1 MDGKT
6 MSTPDGAMTE
16 VPGFARGARRSGTVW
31 PTLRAIY
38 IIWYRD
44 VLRFWRDRLRL
55 VASLAQPL
63 LFLIVFGTGL
73 SSALQGAGGAFGGGA
88 GAPAGFTYAQ
98 FIFPGIIG
106 MSVLFSAIFGAMSI
120 VWDREFGFLKEV
132 LVAPIDRS
140 AVAIGKALGG
150 ATQAMVQ
157 GLVLLVLAPLV
168 GVKLTVLSVV
178 ELLPLVFVLAF
189 ALSSLGVALASR
201 MRSMQGFQVVMNFLM
216 MPMFFL
222 SGALFPLSG
231 LPDWMAVLTRIDPAS
246 YGMDPLRRVVLEGAG
261 IPTAALDR
269 LGLTIGGTVLPILAE
284 EGILLAFGL
293 VMLAIAVRNF
303 RVRD

>member
-1 MDGKT
+1 
-6 MSTPDGAMTE
+6 MSTPNGVMVRTAAAE
-16 VPGFARGARRSGTVW
+16 RGRRKSTLW

-44 VLRFWRDRLRL
+44 VLRYWRDRARL

-73 SSALQGAGGAFGGGA
+73 SSALSGAGGGLGGA
-88 GAPAGFTYAQ
+88 AGAAAGLTYTQ

-106 MSVLFSAIFGAMSI
+106 MSVLFSAIFASMSI

-140 AVAIGKALGG
+140 AVAIVKSLGG

-157 GLVLLVLAPLV
+157 GLILLILAPV
-168 GVKLTVLSVV
+168 IGVKLTLGSVLA
-178 ELLPLVFVLAF
+178 LIPLVFVLAF
-189 ALSSLGVALASR
+189 ALSSMGVAIASR
-201 MRSMQGFQVVMNFLM
+201 MKSMQGFQVVVNFLM

-222 SGALFPLSG
+222 SGALFPLGG
-231 LPDWMAVLTRIDPAS
+231 LPVWMTVLTRLDPAA
-246 YGMDPLRRVVLEGAG
+246 YGMDPLRRVVLGGAG
-261 IPTAALDR
+261 LPSVALDR
-269 LGLTIGGTVLPILAE
+269 LGLTLFDTVLPIVAE
-284 EGILLAFGL
+284 AAILLGFGF

>member
-1 MDGKT
+1 MT
-6 MSTPDGAMTE
+6 TPNGVLAGAPSITQ
-16 VPGFARGARRSGTVW
+16 PRRGRVW

-44 VLRFWRDRLRL
+44 ILRFWRDRMRL
-55 VASLAQPL
+55 LGSLAQPL

-73 SSALQGAGGAFGGGA
+73 GSALGGAGGFGGG
-88 GAPAGFTYAQ
+88 GSTLSYTQ

-106 MSVLFSAIFGAMSI
+106 MSILFSAIFGAMSI

-157 GLVLLVLAPLV
+157 GLILLVLAPVV
-168 GVKLTVLSVV
+168 GVQLTVTSV
-178 ELLPLVFVLAF
+178 LLVIVFSFLLAF
-189 ALSSLGVALASR
+189 SLSSLGVLIASR
-201 MRSMQGFQVVMNFLM
+201 MTSMQGFQVVMNFLM
-216 MPMFFL
+216 MPIFFL
-222 SGALFPLSG
+222 SGSLFPLQG
-231 LPDWMAVLTRIDPAS
+231 LPDWMTVLTRIDPAS
-246 YGMDPLRRVVLEGAG
+246 YGMDPLRRVMLEGAG
-261 IPTAALDR
+261 LPAAALNQ
-269 LGLTIGGTVLPILAE
+269 LSLTIGDYVLPIWLEAV
-284 EGILLAFGL
+284 ILLAFGI
-293 VMLAIAVRNF
+293 VVLAFAVRNF

>member
-1 MDGKT
+1 
-6 MSTPDGAMTE
+6 MSTPNGVMAGA
-16 VPGFARGARRSGTVW
+16 PALAQRRGRGGTLW

-44 VLRFWRDRLRL
+44 VLRFWRDRARL
-55 VASLAQPL
+55 AVTFAQPL
-63 LFLIVFGTGL
+63 LYLVIFGTGL
-73 SSALQGAGGAFGGGA
+73 SSALSGAGGFGGA
-88 GAPAGFTYAQ
+88 GAPAGFSYTQ

-106 MSVLFSAIFGAMSI
+106 MSVLFGSMFAAVSI

-150 ATQAMVQ
+150 ATQAMAQ
-157 GLVLLVLAPLV
+157 GLILLVLAPFV
-168 GVKLTVLSVV
+168 GVKLTFMSVV
-178 ELLPLVFVLAF
+178 TLIPLVFVLAF
-189 ALSSLGVALASR
+189 ALSAMGVVIASR
-201 MRSMQGFQVVMNFLM
+201 MRSMQGFQMVMNFLM

-231 LPDWMAVLTRIDPAS
+231 LPGWMTFLTRIDPAA
-246 YGMDPLRRVVLEGAG
+246 YGIDPLRRTILAGAG
-261 IPTAALDR
+261 MPTQVLDR
-269 LGLTIGGTVLPILAE
+269 MSLTIGGTVIPVVAE
-284 EGILLAFGL
+284 AGILLAFGIVVL
-293 VMLAIAVRNF
+293 GVAVRNF

>member
-1 MDGKT
+1 
-6 MSTPDGAMTE
+6 MSTPNGVMVGTATPE
-16 VPGFARGARRSGTVW
+16 RARRQSTLR

-44 VLRFWRDRLRL
+44 VLRYWRDRTRL

-63 LFLIVFGTGL
+63 LFLLVFGTGL
-73 SSALQGAGGAFGGGA
+73 SSALSGAGGGIGGA
-88 GAPAGFTYAQ
+88 AGAAVGLTYTQ

-140 AVAIGKALGG
+140 AVAIGKSLGG

-157 GLVLLVLAPLV
+157 GLILLILAPLI
-168 GVKLTVLSVV
+168 GVKLTVASVAALV
-178 ELLPLVFVLAF
+178 PLVFVLAF
-189 ALSSLGVALASR
+189 ALSAMGVAIASR
-201 MRSMQGFQVVMNFLM
+201 MRTMQGFQVVMNFLM

-231 LPDWMAVLTRIDPAS
+231 LPAWMTVLNRIDPAA
-246 YGMDPLRRVVLEGAG
+246 YGMDPLRRVVLGGAG
-261 IPTAALDR
+261 VPSAVLDR
-269 LGLTIGGTVLPILAE
+269 LGLTLFDTVLPIVVEAL
-284 EGILLAFGL
+284 ILLGFGV

>member
-1 MDGKT
+1 
-6 MSTPDGAMTE
+6 MSAPNGVM
-16 VPGFARGARRSGTVW
+16 ARTAAAERGRRKGTLW
-31 PTLRAIY
+31 PTVRAIY

-44 VLRFWRDRLRL
+44 VLRYWRDRARL

-73 SSALQGAGGAFGGGA
+73 SSALSGAGGLGGA
-88 GAPAGFTYAQ
+88 AGAAAGLTYTQ

-106 MSVLFSAIFGAMSI
+106 MSVLFSAIFASMSI

-140 AVAIGKALGG
+140 AVAIGKSLGG

-157 GLVLLVLAPLV
+157 GLILLILAPV
-168 GVKLTVLSVV
+168 IGVKLTLGSVLA
-178 ELLPLVFVLAF
+178 LIPLVFVLAF
-189 ALSSLGVALASR
+189 ALSSMGVAIASR
-201 MRSMQGFQVVMNFLM
+201 MKSMQGFQVVVNFLM

-222 SGALFPLSG
+222 SGALFPLGG
-231 LPDWMAVLTRIDPAS
+231 LPVWMTVLTRLDPAA
-246 YGMDPLRRVVLEGAG
+246 YGMDPLRRVVLGGAG
-261 IPTAALDR
+261 PPSVALDR
-269 LGLTIGGTVLPILAE
+269 LGLTLFDTVLPIVAE
-284 EGILLAFGL
+284 AAILLGFGF

>member
-1 MDGKT
+1 
-6 MSTPDGAMTE
+6 MSTPNGVLAGTPA
-16 VPGFARGARRSGTVW
+16 VAARHRPGGTLW
-31 PTLRAIY
+31 PTVRAIY

-44 VLRFWRDRLRL
+44 VLRFWRDRARL
-55 VASLAQPL
+55 LVTFAQPL
-63 LFLIVFGTGL
+63 LYLLIFGTGL
-73 SSALQGAGGAFGGGA
+73 SSALSSAGGFGGA
-88 GAPAGFTYAQ
+88 GAPAGFSYTQ

-106 MSVLFSAIFGAMSI
+106 MSVLFGSMFAAVSI

-150 ATQAMVQ
+150 ATQAMAQ
-157 GLVLLVLAPLV
+157 GLVLLVLAPFV
-168 GVKLTVLSVV
+168 GVKLTLMSVLA
-178 ELLPLVFVLAF
+178 LIPLVFVLAF
-189 ALSSLGVALASR
+189 ALSAMGVAIASR

-231 LPDWMAVLTRIDPAS
+231 LPSWMTVLTRIDPAA
-246 YGMDPLRRVVLEGAG
+246 YGIDPLRRVLLEGAG
-261 IPTAALDR
+261 MPPATLDR
-269 LGLTIGGTVLPILAE
+269 MGLTIGGTVLPVIAE
-284 EGILLAFGL
+284 AGILLAFGVIVL
-293 VMLAIAVRNF
+293 GIAVRNF

>member
-1 MDGKT
+1 
-6 MSTPDGAMTE
+6 MSTTTDRALDGLPEVTE
-16 VPGFARGARRSGTVW
+16 RHKPRGTLW

-38 IIWYRD
+38 IIWWRD
-44 VLRFWRDRLRL
+44 VLRYWRDRTRL

-73 SSALQGAGGAFGGGA
+73 SSALSGAGGGFA
-88 GAPAGFTYAQ
+88 GPSAASAGLTYTQ

-140 AVAIGKALGG
+140 AVAIGKSLGG

-157 GLVLLVLAPLV
+157 GLILLVLAPV
-168 GVKLTVLSVV
+168 IGVKLTIGSVAA
-178 ELLPLVFVLAF
+178 LIPLVFVLAF
-189 ALSSLGVALASR
+189 ALSSMGVAIASR

-222 SGALFPLSG
+222 SGALFPLGG
-231 LPDWMAVLTRIDPAS
+231 LPAWMTVLTRIDPAT
-246 YGMDPLRRVVLEGAG
+246 YGMDPLRRVVLGGAG
-261 IPTAALDR
+261 IPSAALDR
-269 LGLTIGGTVLPILAE
+269 IGLTIFDTVLPIVVEAA
-284 EGILLAFGL
+284 ILLGFGV
-293 VMLAIAVRNF
+293 VMLLIAVRNF

>member
-1 MDGKT
+1 
-6 MSTPDGAMTE
+6 MSTPNGVIVRTAAAE
-16 VPGFARGARRSGTVW
+16 RGRRRSTVW

-44 VLRFWRDRLRL
+44 VLRYWRDRTRL

-73 SSALQGAGGAFGGGA
+73 SSALSGAGGGAAIGGA
-88 GAPAGFTYAQ
+88 AGAAAGLTYTQ

-150 ATQAMVQ
+150 TTQAMIQ
-157 GLVLLVLAPLV
+157 RLMLLVLAPFV
-168 GVKLTVLSVV
+168 GVKLSPRTILQLV
-178 ELLPLVFVLAF
+178 PLAAVLAF
-189 ALSSLGVALASR
+189 GLASFGVAIAS
-201 MRSMQGFQVVMNFLM
+201 MMKSLQGFQVVMNFLK
-216 MPMFFL
+216 
-222 SGALFPLSG
+222 
-231 LPDWMAVLTRIDPAS
+231 
-246 YGMDPLRRVVLEGAG
+246 
-261 IPTAALDR
+261 
-269 LGLTIGGTVLPILAE
+269 IGRAHV
-284 EGILLAFGL
+284 
-293 VMLAIAVRNF
+293 
-303 RVRD
+303 

>member
-1 MDGKT
+1 
-6 MSTPDGAMTE
+6 MSTPNGVVVRTPAAE
-16 VPGFARGARRSGTVW
+16 RGRRQSTLW

-44 VLRFWRDRLRL
+44 VLRYWRDRSRL
-55 VASLAQPL
+55 LASLAQPL
-63 LFLIVFGTGL
+63 LFLVVFGTGL
-73 SSALQGAGGAFGGGA
+73 SSALSGAGGGFAGPGAAGA
-88 GAPAGFTYAQ
+88 GLTYTQ

-140 AVAIGKALGG
+140 AVAIGKSLGG

-157 GLVLLVLAPLV
+157 GLILLILAPV
-168 GVKLTVLSVV
+168 IGVKLTLGSVLA
-178 ELLPLVFVLAF
+178 LIPLVFVLAF
-189 ALSSLGVALASR
+189 ALSAMGVAIASR
-201 MRSMQGFQVVMNFLM
+201 MRSMQGFQVVINFLM

-231 LPDWMAVLTRIDPAS
+231 LPVWMTVLTRLDPAA
-246 YGMDPLRRVVLEGAG
+246 YGMDPLRRVVLGGAG
-261 IPTAALDR
+261 VPSFALDR
-269 LGLTIGGTVLPILAE
+269 MGLTIFDTVLPIVVEAA
-284 EGILLAFGL
+284 ILLAFGVL
-293 VMLAIAVRNF
+293 MLAIAVRNF
-303 RVRD
+303 RIRD

>member
-1 MDGKT
+1 
-6 MSTPDGAMTE
+6 MSTPNGVMVRTAAAE
-16 VPGFARGARRSGTVW
+16 RGRRKSTLW

-44 VLRFWRDRLRL
+44 VLRYWRDRARL

-73 SSALQGAGGAFGGGA
+73 SSALSGAGGGLGGA
-88 GAPAGFTYAQ
+88 AGAAAGLTYTQ

-106 MSVLFSAIFGAMSI
+106 MSVLFSAIFASMSI

-140 AVAIGKALGG
+140 AVAIGKSLGG

-157 GLVLLVLAPLV
+157 GLILLVLAPV
-168 GVKLTVLSVV
+168 IGVKLTLGSVLA
-178 ELLPLVFVLAF
+178 LIPLVFVLAF
-189 ALSSLGVALASR
+189 ALSSMGVAIASR
-201 MRSMQGFQVVMNFLM
+201 MKSMQGFQVVVNFLM

-231 LPDWMAVLTRIDPAS
+231 LPTWMTVLTRLDPAA
-246 YGMDPLRRVVLEGAG
+246 YGMDPLRRVVLGGAG
-261 IPTAALDR
+261 LPSVALDR
-269 LGLTIGGTVLPILAE
+269 LGLTLFDTVLPIVAE
-284 EGILLAFGL
+284 AAILLGFGIL
-293 VMLAIAVRNF
+293 MLAIAVRNF

>member
-1 MDGKT
+1 
-6 MSTPDGAMTE
+6 MSTPNGVMVRTAAAE
-16 VPGFARGARRSGTVW
+16 RGRRKSTLW

-44 VLRFWRDRLRL
+44 VLRYWRDRTRL

-73 SSALQGAGGAFGGGA
+73 SSALSGAGGGLGGA
-88 GAPAGFTYAQ
+88 AGAAAGLTYTQ

-106 MSVLFSAIFGAMSI
+106 MSVLFSAIFASMSI

-140 AVAIGKALGG
+140 TVAIGKSLGG

-157 GLVLLVLAPLV
+157 GLILLILAPV
-168 GVKLTVLSVV
+168 IGVKLTLGSVLA
-178 ELLPLVFVLAF
+178 LIPLVFVLAF
-189 ALSSLGVALASR
+189 ALSSMGVAIASR
-201 MRSMQGFQVVMNFLM
+201 MKSMQGFQVVVNFLM

-222 SGALFPLSG
+222 SGALFPLTG
-231 LPDWMAVLTRIDPAS
+231 LPGWMTVLTRLDPAS
-246 YGMDPLRRVVLEGAG
+246 YGIDPLRREINRALQHDRAG
-261 IPTAALDR
+261 IDAILAAYH
-269 LGLTIGGTVLPILAE
+269 VPILP
-284 EGILLAFGL
+284 LTPLATS
-293 VMLAIAVRNF
+293 APTP
-303 RVRD
+303 

>member
-1 MDGKT
+1 
-6 MSTPDGAMTE
+6 MSTPNGVMVRTAAAE
-16 VPGFARGARRSGTVW
+16 RGRRKSTLW

-44 VLRFWRDRLRL
+44 VLRYWRDRTRL

-73 SSALQGAGGAFGGGA
+73 SSALSGAGGGLGGA
-88 GAPAGFTYAQ
+88 AGAAAGLTYTQ

-106 MSVLFSAIFGAMSI
+106 MSVLFSAIFASMSI

-140 AVAIGKALGG
+140 AVAIGKSLGG

-157 GLVLLVLAPLV
+157 GLILLILAPV
-168 GVKLTVLSVV
+168 IGVKLTLGSVLA
-178 ELLPLVFVLAF
+178 LIPLAFVLAF
-189 ALSSLGVALASR
+189 ALSSMGVAIASR
-201 MRSMQGFQVVMNFLM
+201 M

-231 LPDWMAVLTRIDPAS
+231 LPTWMTVLTRLDPAA
-246 YGMDPLRRVVLEGAG
+246 YGMDPLRRVVLGGAG
-261 IPTAALDR
+261 LPSVALDR
-269 LGLTIGGTVLPILAE
+269 LGLTLFDTVLPIVAE
-284 EGILLAFGL
+284 AAILLGFGI

>member
-1 MDGKT
+1 
-6 MSTPDGAMTE
+6 MSTPNGVMVRTAAE
-16 VPGFARGARRSGTVW
+16 ERGRPRSTVW

-44 VLRFWRDRLRL
+44 VLRYWRDRARL
-55 VASLAQPL
+55 LASLAQPL

-73 SSALQGAGGAFGGGA
+73 SSALSGAGGGLGGA
-88 GAPAGFTYAQ
+88 AGAAAGLTYTQ

-106 MSVLFSAIFGAMSI
+106 MSVLFSAIFASMSI

-140 AVAIGKALGG
+140 AVAIGKSLGG

-157 GLVLLVLAPLV
+157 GLILLILAPLI
-168 GVKLTVLSVV
+168 GVKLTLGSVAALV
-178 ELLPLVFVLAF
+178 PLVFVLAF
-189 ALSSLGVALASR
+189 ALSSMGVAIASR
-201 MRSMQGFQVVMNFLM
+201 MKSMQGFQVVVNFLM

-231 LPDWMAVLTRIDPAS
+231 LPAWMTVLTRIDPAA
-246 YGMDPLRRVVLEGAG
+246 YGMDPLRRVVLGGAG
-261 IPTAALDR
+261 LPSFALDKM
-269 LGLTIGGTVLPILAE
+269 GLTLFDNVLPIVVEAAILLGF
-284 EGILLAFGL
+284 GIL
-293 VMLAIAVRNF
+293 MLAIAVRNF

>member
-1 MDGKT
+1 
-6 MSTPDGAMTE
+6 MSTTTDRTFDG
-16 VPGFARGARRSGTVW
+16 VPSVAEHGKPRGTLW
-31 PTLRAIY
+31 PTMRAIY

-44 VLRFWRDRLRL
+44 VLRYWRDRTRL

-73 SSALQGAGGAFGGGA
+73 SSALSGAGGGFGGPAAAQA
-88 GAPAGFTYAQ
+88 GLTYTQ

-140 AVAIGKALGG
+140 AVAIGKSLGG

-157 GLVLLVLAPLV
+157 GLILLVLAPV
-168 GVKLTVLSVV
+168 IGVKLTFGSVAA
-178 ELLPLVFVLAF
+178 LIPLVFVLAF
-189 ALSSLGVALASR
+189 ALSSMGVAIASR

-231 LPDWMAVLTRIDPAS
+231 LPDWMTVLNRIDPAA

-261 IPTAALDR
+261 LTAAALDR
-269 LGLTIGGTVLPILAE
+269 MGLTLFNNVLPIAIE
-284 EGILLAFGL
+284 AAILLGFGV
-293 VMLAIAVRNF
+293 VMLLIAVRNF

>member
-1 MDGKT
+1 
-6 MSTPDGAMTE
+6 MSTPNGVMVGTATAE
-16 VPGFARGARRSGTVW
+16 RARRQSTLR

-44 VLRFWRDRLRL
+44 VLRYWRDRTRL

-63 LFLIVFGTGL
+63 LFLLVFGTGL
-73 SSALQGAGGAFGGGA
+73 SSALSGAGGGIGGA
-88 GAPAGFTYAQ
+88 AGAAVGLTYTQ

-140 AVAIGKALGG
+140 AVAIGKSLGG

-157 GLVLLVLAPLV
+157 GLILLILAPLI
-168 GVKLTVLSVV
+168 GVKLTVASVAALV
-178 ELLPLVFVLAF
+178 PLVFVLAF
-189 ALSSLGVALASR
+189 ALSAMGVAIASR
-201 MRSMQGFQVVMNFLM
+201 MRTMQGFQVVMNFLM

-231 LPDWMAVLTRIDPAS
+231 LPAWMTVLNRIDPAA
-246 YGMDPLRRVVLEGAG
+246 YGMDPLRRVVLGGAG
-261 IPTAALDR
+261 VPSAVLDR
-269 LGLTIGGTVLPILAE
+269 LGLTLFDTVLPIVVEAL
-284 EGILLAFGL
+284 ILLGFGV

>member
-1 MDGKT
+1 
-6 MSTPDGAMTE
+6 MSTPNGVMVRTAAAE
-16 VPGFARGARRSGTVW
+16 SGRRRSTVW

-44 VLRFWRDRLRL
+44 VLRYWRDRTRL

-73 SSALQGAGGAFGGGA
+73 SSALSGAGGGAAIGGA
-88 GAPAGFTYAQ
+88 AGAAAGLTYTQ

-140 AVAIGKALGG
+140 AVAIGKSLGG

-157 GLVLLVLAPLV
+157 GLILLILAPLI
-168 GVKLTVLSVV
+168 GVKLTLGSVAALV
-178 ELLPLVFVLAF
+178 PLVFVLAF
-189 ALSSLGVALASR
+189 ALSAMGVAIASR
-201 MRSMQGFQVVMNFLM
+201 MKSMQGFQMVMNFLM

-231 LPDWMAVLTRIDPAS
+231 LPAWMTVLTRIDPAA
-246 YGMDPLRRVVLEGAG
+246 YGMDPLRRVVLGGAG
-261 IPTAALDR
+261 LPSFALDKM
-269 LGLTIGGTVLPILAE
+269 GLTLFDNVLPIVVEAA
-284 EGILLAFGL
+284 ILLGFGV